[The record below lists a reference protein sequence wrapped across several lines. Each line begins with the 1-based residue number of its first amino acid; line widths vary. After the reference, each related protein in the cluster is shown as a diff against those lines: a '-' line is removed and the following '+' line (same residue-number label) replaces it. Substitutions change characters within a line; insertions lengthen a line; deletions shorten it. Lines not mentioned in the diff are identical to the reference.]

1 MAASRHLQQQAALGL
16 QSESIGGTRSQRC
29 LVRDLDCCK
38 PFQIGDG

>member
-16 QSESIGGTRSQRC
+16 QGEPIGGARRQCR
-29 LVRDLDCCK
+29 LVGDLDCCK